1 MIPPTIYRRDR
12 FLINPETPTS
22 SRIGVS
28 FFCNFYFDTLHTLF
42 YACLRQRQAAHKR
55 RTKKRTKR
63 FELIFEVEKF
73 PIFLLQKLAQTEKKL
88 PMHAFCTQ
96 YKTVCVKRISGI
108 L

>member
-1 MIPPTIYRRDR
+1 MIPPTIYRRNR

-42 YACLRQRQAAHKR
+42 YAAHKR

-73 PIFLLQKLAQTEKKL
+73 PIFLLQKLAQTEKN
-88 PMHAFCTQ
+88 FQCTPFVRSTKQ
-96 YKTVCVKRISGI
+96 CV
-108 L
+108 

>member
-1 MIPPTIYRRDR
+1 MIPPTIYRRNR

-28 FFCNFYFDTLHTLF
+28 FFCDFYFDTLHTLF
-42 YACLRQRQAAHKR
+42 YTAHKR

-63 FELIFEVEKF
+63 FELIFEVEKLE
-73 PIFLLQKLAQTEKKL
+73 IFLLQKLAQTEKKL

-96 YKTVCVKRISGI
+96 YKTVCVKRKSGI

>member
-1 MIPPTIYRRDR
+1 MIPPTIYRRNR

-28 FFCNFYFDTLHTLF
+28 FFCDFYFDTLHTLF
-42 YACLRQRQAAHKR
+42 YAAHKR
-55 RTKKRTKR
+55 RTEKRTKW
-63 FELIFEVEKF
+63 FELIFEVEKLE
-73 PIFLLQKLAQTEKKL
+73 IFLLQKLAQTEKKL

>member
-1 MIPPTIYRRDR
+1 MIPPTIYRRNR

-42 YACLRQRQAAHKR
+42 YAAHKR

-63 FELIFEVEKF
+63 FELIFEVEKLE
-73 PIFLLQKLAQTEKKL
+73 IFLLQKLAQTEKKL